1 MSGACNGVKAKIMEQ
16 NPRAIYIHC
25 HAHQLNLALV
35 DSCKKLPSASDFFG
49 LLEQLYVFMSSSV
62 PHSLFLKKQ
71 KELHFAS
78 EIRLVKLSDTRWSC
92 RHTSINAVKTT
103 ISAIVQT
110 LEDIAEE
117 SGNRAVEA
125 RGLLFQTKSFHF
137 FLSLMTF
144 DRVFSI
150 TGNLSN
156 LLQAKELNYAAAATC
171 IEATKQTIIDLRNE
185 TVWKNI
191 WQESVKLAEK
201 HDVDISPLR
210 PRRTRR
216 LPSHL
221 NDSSVEGPSGESTP
235 VSEFR
240 SQIFYATIDTLLQEM
255 NQRFNE
261 LNLTLFKSM
270 QALVPNSSSFLHL
283 DTLHPF
289 HMVAQRCNPSTGPM
303 TKTVVGAEQK
313 SYRARANSRRSQA
326 ES

>member
-1 MSGACNGVKAKIMEQ
+1 MPINLISLLSIPVRNFPLLLTFLACWN
-16 NPRAIYIHC
+16 N
-25 HAHQLNLALV
+25 
-35 DSCKKLPSASDFFG
+35 
-49 LLEQLYVFMSSSV
+49 FMSSCPPQYLTVCS
-62 PHSLFLKKQ
+62 LKKQ

-78 EIRLVKLSDTRWSC
+78 EIWLVKLSDTRWSC

-103 ISAIVQT
+103 ISAIIQT

-125 RGLLFQTKSFHF
+125 RGLLFQTKYFHF
-137 FLSLMTF
+137 FLSLSWHLT
-144 DRVFSI
+144 VFSI

-156 LLQAKELNYAAAATC
+156 LLQAKELHYAAAATC

-185 TVWKNI
+185 TVWQNI

-221 NDSSVEGPSGESTP
+221 NDSSVEGPSGESTH

-240 SQIFYATIDTLLQEM
+240 S
-255 NQRFNE
+255 
-261 LNLTLFKSM
+261 
-270 QALVPNSSSFLHL
+270 
-283 DTLHPF
+283 
-289 HMVAQRCNPSTGPM
+289 
-303 TKTVVGAEQK
+303 
-313 SYRARANSRRSQA
+313 
-326 ES
+326 